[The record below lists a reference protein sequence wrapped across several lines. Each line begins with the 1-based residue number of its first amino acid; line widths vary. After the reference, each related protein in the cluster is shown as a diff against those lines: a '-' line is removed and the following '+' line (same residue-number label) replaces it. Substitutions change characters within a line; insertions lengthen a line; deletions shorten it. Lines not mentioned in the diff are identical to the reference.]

1 MEPTI
6 DTKPAEDALVR
17 LLGQIEAEHE
27 YHHRNDPPE
36 VRFRRYSVKELAAL
50 TEADE
55 IIARPVLRACG
66 SAVRV
71 IGKHLHS
78 QGADLDAVA
87 ERVLARAPKRFRGKW
102 ESSLAAR
109 WSGIGDWAS

>member
-1 MEPTI
+1 MEQTI

-27 YHHRNDPPE
+27 YHHRTDAPE

-55 IIARPVLRACG
+55 IIARPVLHACG
-66 SAVRV
+66 SAVRAV
-71 IGKHLHS
+71 GKHLHA

-87 ERVLARAPKRFRGKW
+87 ERVFDRAPEGFRGKW
-102 ESSLAAR
+102 ESTLAAR
-109 WSGIGDWAS
+109 WSGVGDWAS